1 MKIILLGYMGSGK
14 STIGKALANE
24 LNLSF
29 IDLDHTMEK
38 QMGMTISDFFEAS
51 GELKF
56 RRLENEVL
64 GNVLAEN
71 DRMILSTGGG
81 TPCYGNN
88 LQLMKS
94 APNAK
99 VFYLKASIK
108 TLTER
113 LLSEKDTRPLIQSI
127 GDEDLPEFIGK
138 HLFERSN
145 FYLQADYVVDIDHK
159 SVETIVKE
167 MIELL

>member
-1 MKIILLGYMGSGK
+1 MGSGK

-29 IDLDHTMEK
+29 VDLDHAIKK
-38 QMGMTISDFFEAS
+38 QMGMTISDFFAAS

-64 GNVLAEN
+64 NNVLAEN
-71 DRMILSTGGG
+71 DQMILSTGGG

-94 APNAK
+94 ASNAK

-108 TLTER
+108 ILTER

-138 HLFERSN
+138 HLFERLN
-145 FYLQADYVVDIDHK
+145 FYLQADHVVDIDQK
-159 SVETIVKE
+159 PIETIVKE
-167 MIELL
+167 IVELL

>member
-14 STIGKALANE
+14 STIGQTLANE

-29 IDLDHTMEK
+29 VDLDHAIEK
-38 QMGMTISDFFEAS
+38 EIGMSIRDFFEAS

-56 RRLENEVL
+56 RRLENDVL
-64 GNVLAEN
+64 KKVILEN
-71 DRMILSTGGG
+71 SSMILSTGGG

-88 LQLMKS
+88 LELMKS
-94 APNAK
+94 ALKTK

-108 TLTER
+108 TLSER
-113 LLSEKDTRPLIQSI
+113 LVSEKDTRPLIQAI
-127 GDEDLPEFIGK
+127 GEEDLPEFIGK

-145 FYLQADYVVDIDHK
+145 FYLQAHHVIDIDQK
-159 SVETIVKE
+159 SVETVAKEIV
-167 MIELL
+167 ELL

>member
-29 IDLDHTMEK
+29 VDLDHAIENEI
-38 QMGMTISDFFEAS
+38 GMSIRDYFEAS

-64 GNVLAEN
+64 KKILNEN
-71 DRMILSTGGG
+71 NDMILSTGGG

-88 LQLMKS
+88 LDLMKMTF
-94 APNAK
+94 NAK
-99 VFYLKASIK
+99 VFYLKATIK

-113 LLSEKDTRPLIQSI
+113 LVSEKDTRPLIQSI
-127 GDEDLPEFIGK
+127 GDDDLPEFIGK

-145 FYLQADYVVDIDHK
+145 FYLQAHHSVDIDQK
-159 SVETIVKE
+159 STETIVKE
-167 MIELL
+167 IVELL

>member
-29 IDLDHTMEK
+29 VDLDHAIENEI
-38 QMGMTISDFFEAS
+38 GMSIRDYFEAS

-64 GNVLAEN
+64 KKILNEN
-71 DRMILSTGGG
+71 NDMILSTGGG

-88 LQLMKS
+88 LDLMKMTF
-94 APNAK
+94 NAK
-99 VFYLKASIK
+99 VFYLKATIK

-113 LLSEKDTRPLIQSI
+113 LVSEKGTRPLIQSI
-127 GDEDLPEFIGK
+127 GDDDLPEFIGK

-145 FYLQADYVVDIDHK
+145 FYLQAHHVVDIDQK
-159 SVETIVKE
+159 SVETITKE
-167 MIELL
+167 IVELL

>member
-29 IDLDHTMEK
+29 VDLDHAIEK
-38 QMGMTISDFFEAS
+38 QMGMTISDFFEAY

-64 GNVLAEN
+64 NKVLSKN
-71 DRMILSTGGG
+71 DQMILSTGGG
-81 TPCYGNN
+81 TPCYGTN

-94 APNAK
+94 APNTK

-127 GDEDLPEFIGK
+127 GDDDLPEFIGK
-138 HLFERSN
+138 LLF
-145 FYLQADYVVDIDHK
+145 
-159 SVETIVKE
+159 
-167 MIELL
+167 

>member
-1 MKIILLGYMGSGK
+1 MGSGK

-24 LNLSF
+24 LNLTF
-29 IDLDHTMEK
+29 IDLDHTIEK
-38 QMGMTISDFFEAS
+38 QIGITISDFFEAS

-56 RRLENEVL
+56 RRLEHEVL
-64 GNVLAEN
+64 NSVLAEN
-71 DRMILSTGGG
+71 DQLILSTGGG

-88 LQLMKS
+88 LQLIKS

-127 GDEDLPEFIGK
+127 GDDNLPEFIGK

-145 FYLQADYVVDIDHK
+145 FYLQAHHVIDIDQK
-159 SVETIVKE
+159 AIERISKEIV
-167 MIELL
+167 ELL

>member
-29 IDLDHTMEK
+29 VDLDHAIENEI
-38 QMGMTISDFFEAS
+38 GMSIRDYFEAS

-64 GNVLAEN
+64 KKILNEN
-71 DRMILSTGGG
+71 NDMILSTGGG

-88 LQLMKS
+88 LDLMKMTF
-94 APNAK
+94 NAK
-99 VFYLKASIK
+99 VFYLKATIK

-113 LLSEKDTRPLIQSI
+113 LVSEKDIRPLIQSI
-127 GDEDLPEFIGK
+127 GDDDLPEFIGK

-145 FYLQADYVVDIDHK
+145 FYLQAHHVVDIDQK
-159 SVETIVKE
+159 SVETIAKE
-167 MIELL
+167 IVELL

>member
-14 STIGKALANE
+14 STVGKALAKE
-24 LNLSF
+24 LSLSF
-29 IDLDHTMEK
+29 VDLDHAIENEI
-38 QMGMTISDFFEAS
+38 GVSIRDFFEAS

-64 GNVLAEN
+64 KKVLNEN
-71 DRMILSTGGG
+71 NDMILSTGGG

-88 LQLMKS
+88 LDLLKS
-94 APNAK
+94 TSNTK
-99 VFYLKASIK
+99 VFYLKASIQ

-113 LLSEKDTRPLIQSI
+113 LLSEKDTRPLIESI
-127 GDEDLPEFIGK
+127 GDNDLPEFIGK

-145 FYLQADYVVDIDHK
+145 FYLQAHHVVDIDQK
-159 SVETIVKE
+159 SVETIAKE
-167 MIELL
+167 IVELL

>member
-14 STIGKALANE
+14 STIGQTLANE

-29 IDLDHTMEK
+29 VDLDHAIEK
-38 QMGMTISDFFEAS
+38 EIGMSIRDFFEAS

-56 RRLENEVL
+56 RRLENDVL
-64 GNVLAEN
+64 KKVILEN
-71 DRMILSTGGG
+71 SSMILSTGGG

-88 LQLMKS
+88 LELMKS
-94 APNAK
+94 TLKTK

-108 TLTER
+108 TLSER
-113 LLSEKDTRPLIQSI
+113 LASEKATRPLIQAI
-127 GDEDLPEFIGK
+127 GEEDLPEFIGK

-145 FYLQADYVVDIDHK
+145 FYLQAHHVIDIDQK
-159 SVETIVKE
+159 SVETVAKEIV
-167 MIELL
+167 ELL

>member
-29 IDLDHTMEK
+29 IDLDHTLEK

-64 GNVLAEN
+64 NSVLAEN
-71 DRMILSTGGG
+71 NQMILSTGGG

-127 GDEDLPEFIGK
+127 GDKDLPEFIGK

-167 MIELL
+167 MVELL

>member
-1 MKIILLGYMGSGK
+1 MGSGK
-14 STIGKALANE
+14 STIGKALASE

-29 IDLDHTMEK
+29 VDLDHVIENEI
-38 QMGMTISDFFEAS
+38 GMSIRDFFEVS

-64 GNVLAEN
+64 KKVLDEN
-71 DRMILSTGGG
+71 SDMILSTGGG

-88 LQLMKS
+88 LDLLKYAS
-94 APNAK
+94 NAK
-99 VFYLKASIK
+99 VFYLKASIN

-113 LLSEKDTRPLIQSI
+113 LLSEKNTRPLIQSI
-127 GDEDLPEFIGK
+127 NETDLPEFIGK

-145 FYLQADYVVDIDHK
+145 FYLQAHHVVDIDQK

-167 MIELL
+167 VADLL

>member
-14 STIGKALANE
+14 STIGKVLANE

-29 IDLDHTMEK
+29 VDLDHAIEK
-38 QMGMTISDFFEAS
+38 QMGMTISDFFAAS

-56 RRLENEVL
+56 RRLEYEVL
-64 GNVLAEN
+64 NSVLAAN
-71 DRMILSTGGG
+71 DQLILSTGGG

-88 LQLMKS
+88 LQLIKS

-127 GDEDLPEFIGK
+127 GDDNLPEFIGK

-145 FYLQADYVVDIDHK
+145 FYLQADHVVDIDQK

-167 MIELL
+167 MVELL

>member
-24 LNLSF
+24 LNLTF
-29 IDLDHTMEK
+29 IDLDHTIEK
-38 QMGMTISDFFEAS
+38 QIGMTISDFFEAS

-64 GNVLAEN
+64 NSILSEN
-71 DRMILSTGGG
+71 DQMILSTGGG

-88 LQLMKS
+88 LQFMKS

-113 LLSEKDTRPLIQSI
+113 LLSEKGTRPLIQSI

-145 FYLQADYVVDIDHK
+145 FYLQADHVIDIDQK

-167 MIELL
+167 IVELL

>member
-14 STIGKALANE
+14 STIGQTLANE

-29 IDLDHTMEK
+29 VDLDHAIEK
-38 QMGMTISDFFEAS
+38 EIGMSIRDFFEAS

-56 RRLENEVL
+56 RRLENDVL
-64 GNVLAEN
+64 KKVILEN
-71 DRMILSTGGG
+71 SSMILSTGGG

-88 LQLMKS
+88 LELMKS
-94 APNAK
+94 ALKTK

-108 TLTER
+108 TLSER
-113 LLSEKDTRPLIQSI
+113 LVSEKDMRPLIQAI
-127 GDEDLPEFIGK
+127 GEEDLPEFIGK

-145 FYLQADYVVDIDHK
+145 FYLQAHHVIDIDQK
-159 SVETIVKE
+159 SVETIAKE
-167 MIELL
+167 IVELL

>member
-14 STIGKALANE
+14 STIGKVLAKE

-29 IDLDHTMEK
+29 IDLDHTIEK
-38 QMGMTISDFFEAS
+38 QMGMTISDFFESS

-56 RRLENEVL
+56 RRLEHEVL
-64 GNVLAEN
+64 DSVLSEN

-113 LLSEKDTRPLIQSI
+113 LLLEKDTRPLIQSI
-127 GDEDLPEFIGK
+127 GDENLPEFIGK

-145 FYLQADYVVDIDHK
+145 FYLQADHVVDIDQK

-167 MIELL
+167 IVELL

>member
-14 STIGKALANE
+14 STIGQTLANE

-29 IDLDHTMEK
+29 VDLDHAIEK
-38 QMGMTISDFFEAS
+38 EIGMSIRDFFEAT

-56 RRLENEVL
+56 RRLENDVL
-64 GNVLAEN
+64 KKVILEN
-71 DRMILSTGGG
+71 SSMILSTGGG

-88 LQLMKS
+88 LELMKS
-94 APNAK
+94 ALKTK

-108 TLTER
+108 TLSER
-113 LLSEKDTRPLIQSI
+113 LVSEKDMRPLIQAI
-127 GDEDLPEFIGK
+127 GEEDLPEFIGK

-145 FYLQADYVVDIDHK
+145 FYLQAHHVIDIDQK
-159 SVETIVKE
+159 SVKTIAKE
-167 MIELL
+167 IIELL

>member
-1 MKIILLGYMGSGK
+1 
-14 STIGKALANE
+14 
-24 LNLSF
+24 
-29 IDLDHTMEK
+29 
-38 QMGMTISDFFEAS
+38 
-51 GELKF
+51 
-56 RRLENEVL
+56 
-64 GNVLAEN
+64 
-71 DRMILSTGGG
+71 
-81 TPCYGNN
+81 
-88 LQLMKS
+88 MKS

-145 FYLQADYVVDIDHK
+145 FYLQADHVIDIDQK

-167 MIELL
+167 IVELL

>member
-1 MKIILLGYMGSGK
+1 MGSGK
-14 STIGKALANE
+14 STIGKVLANE

-29 IDLDHTMEK
+29 VDLDYAIEK
-38 QMGMTISDFFEAS
+38 QMGMTISDFFAAS

-56 RRLENEVL
+56 RRLEHEVL
-64 GNVLAEN
+64 NSVLAEN
-71 DRMILSTGGG
+71 DQLILSTGGG

-88 LQLMKS
+88 LQLIKS
-94 APNAK
+94 VPNAK

-127 GDEDLPEFIGK
+127 GDDNLPEFIGK

-145 FYLQADYVVDIDHK
+145 FYLQAHHVIDIDQK
-159 SVETIVKE
+159 AIERISKEIV
-167 MIELL
+167 ELL

>member
-113 LLSEKDTRPLIQSI
+113 LLLEKDTRPLIQSI
-127 GDEDLPEFIGK
+127 GDENLPEFIGK

-145 FYLQADYVVDIDHK
+145 FYLQADHVLDIDQK

-167 MIELL
+167 IVELL

>member
-14 STIGKALANE
+14 STIGQTLANE

-29 IDLDHTMEK
+29 VDLDHAIEK
-38 QMGMTISDFFEAS
+38 EIGMSIRDFFEAS

-56 RRLENEVL
+56 RRLENDVL
-64 GNVLAEN
+64 KKVILEN
-71 DRMILSTGGG
+71 RSMILSTGGG

-88 LQLMKS
+88 LELMKS
-94 APNAK
+94 ALNTK

-108 TLTER
+108 TLSER
-113 LLSEKDTRPLIQSI
+113 LVSEKATRPLIQAI
-127 GDEDLPEFIGK
+127 GEEDLPEFIGK

-145 FYLQADYVVDIDHK
+145 FYLQAHHMIDIDQK
-159 SVETIVKE
+159 SVETVAKEIV
-167 MIELL
+167 ELL

>member
-1 MKIILLGYMGSGK
+1 MGSGK
-14 STIGKALANE
+14 STVGKALAKE

-29 IDLDHTMEK
+29 VDLDHTIENEI
-38 QMGMTISDFFEAS
+38 GMSIRDFFEAS

-56 RRLENEVL
+56 RRLENEALKKVL
-64 GNVLAEN
+64 DEN
-71 DRMILSTGGG
+71 SDMILSTGGG

-88 LQLMKS
+88 LELLKS
-94 APNAK
+94 ATNAK

-127 GDEDLPEFIGK
+127 DEKDLPEFIGK

-145 FYLQADYVVDIDHK
+145 FYLQAHYVVDIDQQ
-159 SVETIVKE
+159 SVETIAREIV
-167 MIELL
+167 ELL

>member
-24 LNLSF
+24 LNLTF
-29 IDLDHTMEK
+29 IDLDHTIEK
-38 QMGMTISDFFEAS
+38 QIGITISDFFEAS

-64 GNVLAEN
+64 NSILAEN
-71 DRMILSTGGG
+71 DQMILSTGGG

-138 HLFERSN
+138 HLFERLN
-145 FYLQADYVVDIDHK
+145 FYLQADHVVDIDQK

-167 MIELL
+167 IVELL

>member
-1 MKIILLGYMGSGK
+1 MGSGK
-14 STIGKALANE
+14 STIGKTLANE

-29 IDLDHTMEK
+29 IDLDHTIEK
-38 QMGMTISDFFEAS
+38 QIGMTISDFFEVS

-56 RRLENEVL
+56 RRLEHQVL
-64 GNVLAEN
+64 DSVLAEN

-94 APNAK
+94 TPNAK

-113 LLSEKDTRPLIQSI
+113 LLLEKDTRPLIQSI
-127 GDEDLPEFIGK
+127 GDENLPEFIGK

-145 FYLQADYVVDIDHK
+145 FYLQADHVVDIDQK

-167 MIELL
+167 IVELI

>member
-29 IDLDHTMEK
+29 VDLDHAIENEI
-38 QMGMTISDFFEAS
+38 GMSIRDYFEAS

-64 GNVLAEN
+64 KKILNEN
-71 DRMILSTGGG
+71 NDMILSTGGG

-88 LQLMKS
+88 LDLMKMTF
-94 APNAK
+94 NAK
-99 VFYLKASIK
+99 VFYLKATIK

-113 LLSEKDTRPLIQSI
+113 LVSEKDIRPLIQSI
-127 GDEDLPEFIGK
+127 GDDDLPEFIGK

-145 FYLQADYVVDIDHK
+145 FYLQAHHVVDIDQK
-159 SVETIVKE
+159 SVETITKE
-167 MIELL
+167 IVELL

>member
-14 STIGKALANE
+14 STIGQTLANE

-29 IDLDHTMEK
+29 VDLDHAIEK
-38 QMGMTISDFFEAS
+38 EIGMSIRDFFEAS

-56 RRLENEVL
+56 RRLENDVL
-64 GNVLAEN
+64 KKVILEN
-71 DRMILSTGGG
+71 RSMILSTGGG

-88 LQLMKS
+88 LELMKS
-94 APNAK
+94 ALKTK

-113 LLSEKDTRPLIQSI
+113 LLSERDTRPLIQSI
-127 GDEDLPEFIGK
+127 DEKDLPEFIGK

-145 FYLQADYVVDIDHK
+145 FYL
-159 SVETIVKE
+159 
-167 MIELL
+167 

>member
-14 STIGKALANE
+14 STVGKALANE
-24 LNLSF
+24 LKLSF
-29 IDLDHTMEK
+29 VDLDHAIENEI
-38 QMGMTISDFFEAS
+38 GMSIRDFFEAS

-64 GNVLAEN
+64 KKVLREN
-71 DRMILSTGGG
+71 SDMILSTGGG

-88 LQLMKS
+88 LDLLKS
-94 APNAK
+94 TSNTK

-113 LLSEKDTRPLIQSI
+113 LLSEKDTRPLIESI
-127 GDEDLPEFIGK
+127 GDNDLPEFIGK

-145 FYLQADYVVDIDHK
+145 FYLQAHHVVDIDQK
-159 SVETIVKE
+159 SVETIAKE
-167 MIELL
+167 IIESL

>member
-14 STIGKALANE
+14 STIGQTLANE

-29 IDLDHTMEK
+29 VDLDHAIEK
-38 QMGMTISDFFEAS
+38 EIGMSIRDFFEAS

-56 RRLENEVL
+56 RRLENDVL
-64 GNVLAEN
+64 KKVILEN
-71 DRMILSTGGG
+71 SSMILSTGGG

-88 LQLMKS
+88 LELMKS
-94 APNAK
+94 ALKTK

-108 TLTER
+108 TLSER
-113 LLSEKDTRPLIQSI
+113 LVSEKDTRPLIQAI
-127 GDEDLPEFIGK
+127 GEEDLPEFIGK

-145 FYLQADYVVDIDHK
+145 FYLQAHHVIDIDQK
-159 SVETIVKE
+159 SVETIAKE
-167 MIELL
+167 IVELL

>member
-1 MKIILLGYMGSGK
+1 MGSGK
-14 STIGKALANE
+14 STIGKALANQ

-29 IDLDHTMEK
+29 VDLDHEIEK
-38 QMGMTISDFFEAS
+38 QVGMTISAFFEAS

-64 GNVLAEN
+64 NNVLAEN
-71 DRMILSTGGG
+71 DQMILSTGGG

-88 LQLMKS
+88 LQLMKT
-94 APNAK
+94 ALNAK

-108 TLTER
+108 TLAER

-145 FYLQADYVVDIDHK
+145 FYLQADYVVDIDQK